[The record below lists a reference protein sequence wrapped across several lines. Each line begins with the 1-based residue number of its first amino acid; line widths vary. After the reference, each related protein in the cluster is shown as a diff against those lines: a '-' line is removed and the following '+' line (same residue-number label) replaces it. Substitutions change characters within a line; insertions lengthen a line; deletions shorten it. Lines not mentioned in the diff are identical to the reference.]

1 MSSSVGKQRSAL
13 REVDWQEEHGGTPE
27 YKSKRD
33 IAGFASD
40 TQRDIARFAH
50 DTRYEAD
57 DTAEALA
64 TKTSTTSTTY
74 YADANGNIKKDPKEK
89 AKVRAFAF
97 WMRNFSIMKYKYFNN

>member
-1 MSSSVGKQRSAL
+1 MKKNSKKMSLWLAAMAVSMAIVGCSNVKISTTTAAVETSA
-13 REVDWQEEHGGTPE
+13 
-27 YKSKRD
+27 
-33 IAGFASD
+33 
-40 TQRDIARFAH
+40 
-50 DTRYEAD
+50 EAD

-97 WMRNFSIMKYKYFNN
+97 